1 MMISSNRAKPG
12 EALMKLV
19 NKGKDWK
26 RRDSGGEEYGGLIR
40 TALG

>member
-1 MMISSNRAKPG
+1 MMIPSKRAKPG

-19 NKGKDWK
+19 DKGKDWK
-26 RRDSGGEEYGGLIR
+26 RKDSEGEEYRGLIR